1 MPRADA
7 SLLNRSESVHQRG
20 YLIQNMVF
28 SSGAARISVRG
39 DTQGVGLVGDPG
51 AVPPPRMPENF
62 RKIFY
67 NIFSIGGTFL
77 VPPPLAAPMIKRVIQ
92 FKKRIKMRELLIKCC
107 IENKQK
113 PSQSNDDRRKW
124 SWMSVIIFKKIGLGN
139 MGKFA
144 RIEFNGQN
152 IKVTLSFNASI
163 LPGRLYN
170 C

>member
-1 MPRADA
+1 MHRSLIGPKVSTSAVISFKIWYFPAAPPGFRFGGTLRGSA
-7 SLLNRSESVHQRG
+7 SWGIRG
-20 YLIQNMVF
+20 
-28 SSGAARISVRG
+28 RC
-39 DTQGVGLVGDPG
+39 
-51 AVPPPRMPENF
+51 PPRMPENF

-144 RIEFNGQN
+144 RIEFNG
-152 IKVTLSFNASI
+152 
-163 LPGRLYN
+163 
-170 C
+170 